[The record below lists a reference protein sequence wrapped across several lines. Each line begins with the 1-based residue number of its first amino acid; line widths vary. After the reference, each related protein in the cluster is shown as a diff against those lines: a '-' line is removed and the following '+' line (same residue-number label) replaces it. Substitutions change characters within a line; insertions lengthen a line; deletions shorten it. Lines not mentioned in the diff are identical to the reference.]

1 MAAWTND
8 KIDILVCALFFFPWL
23 EWSINLNQEKSS
35 NVMFST
41 TNMRYSHIVIY
52 VNFGIITL
60 LYFHCKVCYIVY
72 DCTPYSNGMYSL
84 NIYIMY
90 VIQILVKHCICNIP
104 LHHYFIISLFFIYC
118 GIIVI
123 REWDQCL
130 LILWVILPHEFTFL
144 PIRLNVLGLNTCVVK
159 NLINH
164 EKSSPR
170 TLKFVSPKTLIP
182 AN

>member
-72 DCTPYSNGMYSL
+72 DCTPYSNSMYSL
-84 NIYIMY
+84 NIYIIY
-90 VIQILVKHCICNIP
+90 VIQILVKYGICNIP

-130 LILWVILPHEFTFL
+130 LIMWVILPQVNSLSYQYVWMFSVSICVLWKIWLTMKYLPHEPLNLFL
-144 PIRLNVLGLNTCVVK
+144 RK
-159 NLINH
+159 H
-164 EKSSPR
+164 
-170 TLKFVSPKTLIP
+170 
-182 AN
+182 